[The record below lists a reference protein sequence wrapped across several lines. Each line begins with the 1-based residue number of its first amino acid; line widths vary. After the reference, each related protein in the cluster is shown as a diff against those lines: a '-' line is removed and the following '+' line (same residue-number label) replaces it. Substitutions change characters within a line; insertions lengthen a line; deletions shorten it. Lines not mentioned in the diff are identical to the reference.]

1 MFNNI
6 TYFFDWMWN
15 AIINF
20 IYSAI
25 QLGCVL
31 VFLLI
36 ITFGVMVLYYS
47 FKPNQ
52 REDDKNAGQADE

>member
-1 MFNNI
+1 MLNNI
-6 TYFFDWMWN
+6 TYFLDWLWD

-36 ITFGVMVLYYS
+36 LTFGVMVLYYS
-47 FKPNQ
+47 FKPTH
-52 REDDKNAGQADE
+52 REDDNNVGQADE